1 MAGIKGK
8 SGRKR
13 NIRNIQE
20 YYNRQFDMRSTMLI
34 EKLLE
39 RALEG
44 DREALIYAFDR
55 RIGKPKQQLDIDPAS
70 GEMLGRAFFYGL
82 SAWIQEQREQG
93 RAPLQIKGGDNGQEG
108 ADTGEGEALQG

>member
-1 MAGIKGK
+1 MAGKPGR

-20 YYNRQFDMRSTMLI
+20 YYNRQFDIRSTALI

-39 RALEG
+39 KAIEG

-55 RIGKPKQQLDIDPAS
+55 RIGKPKQQTDLD
-70 GEMLGRAFFYGL
+70 L
-82 SAWIQEQREQG
+82 
-93 RAPLQIKGGDNGQEG
+93 KGGDTLG
-108 ADTGEGEALQG
+108 AGLIVELFKILQTKKAELEAPDVKLLDEPEQT